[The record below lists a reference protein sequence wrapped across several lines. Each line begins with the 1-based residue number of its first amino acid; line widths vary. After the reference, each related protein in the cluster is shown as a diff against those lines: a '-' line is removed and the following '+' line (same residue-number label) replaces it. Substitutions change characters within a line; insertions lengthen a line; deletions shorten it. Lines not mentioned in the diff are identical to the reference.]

1 MGARACFANVFNK
14 VNDDSNIKY
23 KIRLYPG
30 IDFCKKANFAN
41 ACLFSKQEI
50 RNHLLQLKDLFPFSY
65 RVLDEMRGDNKIIVI
80 HLHLK
85 DVPATFHKYILTWIR
100 YLYEYPYNV
109 ILKDA
114 YLLRED
120 LGLRFQSMS
129 FLFNIVSSC
138 QRVYVG
144 EGHSIREN
152 HLHTPITKSK
162 LKERIKEARFLDDIY
177 EDMNMNRDR
186 LPETIGKFSYND
198 VEYWS
203 EELFN
208 EVRKPVYVE
217 LYNKVKGR

>member
-1 MGARACFANVFNK
+1 MGVRPCFKSAFDNVRN
-14 VNDDSNIKY
+14 NSNIKY
-23 KIRLYPG
+23 KIILYPG
-30 IDFCKKANFAN
+30 IEFCKKARRAN

-50 RNHLLQLKDLFPFSY
+50 RNHLLQLKALYSFSY
-65 RVLDEMRGDNKIIVI
+65 RVTDEIKEDNKIIVV

-85 DVPATFHKYILTWIR
+85 DVPATFHRYILTWIR

-114 YLLRED
+114 YLLKED

-129 FLFNIVSSC
+129 SLFNIVACC

-144 EGHSIREN
+144 EGHSIRES
-152 HLHTPITKSK
+152 HLHTPLTKSE
-162 LKERIKEARFLDDIY
+162 LKKRIKEVRFLEYIY
-177 EDMNMNRDR
+177 EDMNINRDR
-186 LPETIGKFSYND
+186 LPETIGKFSCDD

-203 EELFN
+203 KELFN